1 MTHNILSLLSLLALA
16 GCGQAPAG
24 AAAQPR
30 PVKPLVVG
38 TPAAPVVVEL
48 FQSQVST
55 AEQKSAMGRR
65 KTRPSSYTPGGVA

>member
-38 TPAAPVVVEL
+38 TPAAPVW
-48 FQSQVST
+48 SNCSK
-55 AEQKSAMGRR
+55 AKAA
-65 KTRPSSYTPGGVA
+65 RPARLPTPT